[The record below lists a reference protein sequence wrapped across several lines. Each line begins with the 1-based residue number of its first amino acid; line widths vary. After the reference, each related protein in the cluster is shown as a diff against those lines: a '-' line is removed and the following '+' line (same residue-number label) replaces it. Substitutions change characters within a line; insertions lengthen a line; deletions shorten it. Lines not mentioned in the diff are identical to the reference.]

1 MTLYCINIKISVYHC
16 GMPRSSKELTAK
28 QRHFCRL
35 VAAGNLSQAEA
46 YRTAYNCTGNKKT
59 QIESASRLARDPDIA
74 AMIRRL
80 IDARDRAQQDRVLSH
95 REIVIDRLLQ
105 AVDDDSFGVNR
116 IRAIDI
122 LATVSGM
129 KKHSLDIKQDDRSA
143 DTIVAELEAKLAAL
157 GLGDVINHGEVI
169 EHDEIIDHD
178 DSRDSIDADPDP
190 DIAAVRH

>member
-1 MTLYCINIKISVYHC
+1 MGK
-16 GMPRSSKELTAK
+16 SSSGLTAK

-80 IDARDRAQQDRVLSH
+80 IDARDRAQQDRALSH
-95 REIVIDRLLQ
+95 REIVLDRLLK

-116 IRAIDI
+116 LKAIDL
-122 LATVSGM
+122 LATVSGL
-129 KKHSLDIKQDDRSA
+129 KKHSLDIKHDDRSA
-143 DTIVAELEAKLAAL
+143 DTIVAELEAKLASL
-157 GLGDVINHGEVI
+157 GLGDVINHGAI
-169 EHDEIIDHD
+169 IDHDEIIDHD

>member
-1 MTLYCINIKISVYHC
+1 
-16 GMPRSSKELTAK
+16 MPRSSKELTAK

-178 DSRDSIDADPDP
+178 EIINDDSRDSIDADPDP